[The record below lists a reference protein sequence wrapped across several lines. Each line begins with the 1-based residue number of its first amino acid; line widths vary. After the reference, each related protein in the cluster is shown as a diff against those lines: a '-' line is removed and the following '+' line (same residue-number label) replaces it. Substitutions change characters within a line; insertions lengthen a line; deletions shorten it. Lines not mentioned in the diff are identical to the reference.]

1 MSNSKTNYRIDDI
14 DRRIIHALMADA
26 RNTSAPM
33 VAEQVNVSP
42 GTIRNRIKQ
51 LEEHG
56 IVSGY
61 HANIDFERAEDKLT
75 YLYVCTAPPTEL
87 EALAQEVRNIRGV
100 VNVRELMTGSGNLHV
115 LAVGET
121 TTDLKHI
128 MRSLSE
134 LEIEVVDKNLVQNEL
149 FEPYAKYGG
158 DDAAP
163 AWEPTDFLRLA
174 GGTDIVEVTV
184 GEDAPIID
192 LSLAEAADRG
202 VLDEDALVVA
212 IEREGRVLTPRG
224 ETVIQRDD
232 VVTLVSRGGEP
243 EEVIDAFH
251 TSTSQTV

>member
-1 MSNSKTNYRIDDI
+1 MD
-14 DRRIIHALMADA
+14 DA

-33 VAEQVNVSP
+33 IAEQVNVSP

-61 HANIDFERAEDKLT
+61 HANIDFERAEGKLT

-87 EALAQEVRNIRGV
+87 EALAREVRNIRGV
-100 VNVRELMTGSGNLHV
+100 VNVRELMTGSENLHV

-121 TTDLKHI
+121 TTDFKRV

-134 LEIEVVDKNLVQNEL
+134 VKVEVVDKNLVQNEL
-149 FEPYAKYGG
+149 FEPYAQYGG

-163 AWEPTDFLRLA
+163 DWEPTDFLRLA
-174 GGTDIVEVTV
+174 SGTDIVELTV
-184 GEDAPIID
+184 GEGAPIVN

-212 IEREGRVLTPRG
+212 IERGGRVLTPRG
-224 ETVIQRDD
+224 ETVIQQDD
-232 VVTLVSRGGEP
+232 VVTLVSRGEEP
-243 EEVIDAFH
+243 KEVIDAFH

>member
-1 MSNSKTNYRIDDI
+1 MANSNTNYRIDDI
-14 DRRIIHALMADA
+14 DRRIIHALMGDA

-33 VAEQVNVSP
+33 IAEQVNVSA

-75 YLYVCTAPPTEL
+75 YLYICTVPTTEV
-87 EALAQEVRNIRGV
+87 EALAQEVRNVRGV

-121 TTDLKHI
+121 TTDFKHI

-134 LEIEVVDKNLVQNEL
+134 LEVEVEEKSLVQNEL
-149 FEPYAKYGG
+149 FEPYAQYGAG
-158 DDAAP
+158 DTAP
-163 AWEPTDFLRLA
+163 AWEPTDFLKLA
-174 GGTDIVEVTV
+174 GGTDLVEVTV
-184 GEDAPIID
+184 GEDAPIVD

-202 VLDEDALVVA
+202 ILDENGLVVA
-212 IEREGRVLTPRG
+212 IEREGQVLTPRG
-224 ETVIQRDD
+224 ETVIQQDD

-243 EEVIDAFH
+243 DDVINAFH